1 MRPALFPR
9 LRVIVILAVTT
20 ATGLAAATAVATGR
34 VTPWSA
40 AVVTA
45 VLVGLARIRRA

>member
-20 ATGLAAATAVATGR
+20 ATGLAVATGR